1 MRPPGCA
8 PNAIWAEAKPRDG
21 HHARRASAR
30 PPRPVRQ
37 RGKEGPQN
45 AKQITLPAKDSPPLA
60 LHVIDDLADV
70 VPVSA
75 QELDVIETYL
85 GAALIDLLGRP
96 PE

>member
-8 PNAIWAEAKPRDG
+8 PNAIWADADARERL
-21 HHARRASAR
+21 HARGASTQSAR
-30 PPRPVRQ
+30 RVRQ
-37 RGKEGPQN
+37 AGKQGPRN
-45 AKQITLPAKDSPPLA
+45 TKQITLPAEDSPPLT
-60 LHVIDDLADV
+60 LHVIDDFPEV

-85 GAALIDLLGRP
+85 DAALIDLLDRP